1 MEGAS
6 SEWAKRHPDV
16 NIGMDIDRRNF
27 IYKIAMRDKS
37 HAGRVVNKEY
47 PVKSIPLE
55 QGELVLEDW
64 ICSVYEQLYHE
75 IKVLR
80 ENHEVS

>member
-1 MEGAS
+1 MEGVS

-16 NIGMDIDRRNF
+16 DISMGMDHRSF
-27 IYKIAMRDKS
+27 MYKISMKDKS
-37 HAGRVVNKEY
+37 HAGRVAKKEY
-47 PVKSIPLE
+47 PVSSIPFD

-64 ICSVYEQLYHE
+64 ICSSYEQLYHE

-80 ENHEVS
+80 EKREVS

>member
-1 MEGAS
+1 MDGAS
-6 SEWAKRHPDV
+6 SEWGKRHPDV
-16 NIGMDIDRRNF
+16 SILMDMDHRKFTYAITM
-27 IYKIAMRDKS
+27 IDKS
-37 HAGRVVNKEY
+37 HAGRAVKKEY
-47 PVKSIPLE
+47 PVSSIPFD

-80 ENHEVS
+80 EKHEVS